1 MNIDEKKEISLL
13 QKQQVLESSLQL
25 EHTKTMFHQSKIIH
39 YRQKF
44 APRDL
49 PLVFT
54 PGKEPP
60 DIYTSGKSTTWMNT
74 PTPWLLAPMNILPPM
89 DIYPPPMHILPPLRY
104 FTPAWI
110 FYPTPWIF
118 PPWIFTPPGYFDIV
132 RDCLR
137 TRQLLG

>member
-89 DIYPPPMHILPPLRY
+89 DIYPPPPQCIFYLPLDILPPHGY
-104 FTPAWI
+104 FTPPHG
-110 FYPTPWIF
+110 YS
-118 PPWIFTPPGYFDIV
+118 PPGYLPPPDI
-132 RDCLR
+132 LIS
-137 TRQLLG
+137 